1 MKQLKIKMILV
12 CINALLLCSCA
23 TNDNEIPDQSVEQLY
38 MQGYN
43 YFKEKSYSESARY
56 FDEIDRQHP
65 YSVWAPRAQ
74 IMAAYAYYSEN
85 KYDDAVLILDRFI
98 QLHPGNRNI
107 VYAYYLKGL
116 CYFEQ
121 MSDVSREQKMTED
134 ALSTFQEVLSRYPH
148 SIYIADINAKLKEIE
163 AHLAG
168 KEMAVG
174 RYYLKHNDFIPAM
187 NRFQTVLMEHPQTN
201 QTPEALY
208 RLIVCYVSLG
218 MKQQA
223 IQLNRVLQ
231 KVYPQDKW
239 AQKASKI
246 IQKYQPE
253 IVTQELPKDKKD

>member
-1 MKQLKIKMILV
+1 MKQLKLKTIFV
-12 CINALLLCSCA
+12 CLNALLLCSCA
-23 TNDNEIPDQSVEQLY
+23 ATDNEIPDQPVEQLY
-38 MQGYN
+38 MQGYH

-56 FDEIDRQHP
+56 FDEIDKQHP

-85 KYDDAVLILDRFI
+85 KYDDAILILDRFI

-134 ALSTFQEVLSRYPH
+134 ALATFQEILSRYPN
-148 SIYIADINAKLKEIE
+148 SIYTADINVKLKEIE

-174 RYYLKHNDFIPAM
+174 RYYLKHGDFIPAM
-187 NRFQTVLMEHPQTN
+187 NRFQTVLLEHPMTN
-201 QTPEALY
+201 QTPEAIY
-208 RLIVCYVSLG
+208 RIVVCYISLG
-218 MKQQA
+218 MNPQA
-223 IQLNRVLQ
+223 KRMSQVLQ
-231 KVYPQDKW
+231 KVYSNNEW
-239 AQKASKI
+239 TQKALKLV
-246 IQKYQPE
+246 QKYQPE
-253 IVTQELPKDKKD
+253 PLEKEPKKEKKD